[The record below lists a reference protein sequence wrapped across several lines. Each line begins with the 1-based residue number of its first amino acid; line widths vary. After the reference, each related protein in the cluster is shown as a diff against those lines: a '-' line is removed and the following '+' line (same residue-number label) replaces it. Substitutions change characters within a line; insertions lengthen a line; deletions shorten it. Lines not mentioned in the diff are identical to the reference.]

1 MQRKELIRQIAI
13 ATERCQYL
21 HQSYG
26 IQIKLCNSAKSVD
39 NDFVKLS
46 SLKREWHEATIENTR
61 LEQIL
66 GNLYNKHEK
75 HTHITNRQAK

>member
-13 ATERCQYL
+13 ATERCKYL

-26 IQIKLCNSAKSVD
+26 MQIKLCNSAKSVD
-39 NDFVKLS
+39 NDFVKLG
-46 SLKREWHEATIENTR
+46 SLKKEWHEATIENTR

-66 GNLYNKHEK
+66 GNLYNKNGK
-75 HTHITNRQAK
+75 HTI

>member
-26 IQIKLCNSAKSVD
+26 LQIKLCNSAKSVD
-39 NDFVKLS
+39 ADFVKLG

-66 GNLYNKHEK
+66 GNLYNKNGK
-75 HTHITNRQAK
+75 HTI

>member
-1 MQRKELIRQIAI
+1 MERRELIRQIAI

-26 IQIKLCNSAKSVD
+26 LQIKLCNSPKSVD
-39 NDFVKLS
+39 SDFVKLGNI
-46 SLKREWHEATIENTR
+46 KREWQEMTTENTR

-66 GNLYNKHEK
+66 ANFYNKNGK
-75 HTHITNRQAK
+75 

>member
-1 MQRKELIRQIAI
+1 MERKELIRQIAI

-26 IQIKLCNSAKSVD
+26 LQIKLCNSAKSVD

-66 GNLYNKHEK
+66 GNLYNKNGK
-75 HTHITNRQAK
+75 HTI

>member
-26 IQIKLCNSAKSVD
+26 IQIKVCNSAKSVD

-66 GNLYNKHEK
+66 GNLYNKNGK
-75 HTHITNRQAK
+75 HTI

>member
-26 IQIKLCNSAKSVD
+26 LQIKLCNSAKSVD

-66 GNLYNKHEK
+66 GNLYNKNGK
-75 HTHITNRQAK
+75 HTI

>member
-66 GNLYNKHEK
+66 GNLYNKNGK
-75 HTHITNRQAK
+75 HTI

>member
-39 NDFVKLS
+39 SDFVKLG

-66 GNLYNKHEK
+66 GNLYNKNGK
-75 HTHITNRQAK
+75 GTI

>member
-13 ATERCQYL
+13 AKERCQYL

-26 IQIKLCNSAKSVD
+26 LQIKLCNSAKSVD
-39 NDFVKLS
+39 SDFVKLS

-66 GNLYNKHEK
+66 GNLYNKNGK
-75 HTHITNRQAK
+75 HTFNTNRQTK

>member
-1 MQRKELIRQIAI
+1 MERRELIRQIAI

-26 IQIKLCNSAKSVD
+26 LQIKLCNSSKSVD
-39 NDFVKLS
+39 ADFVKLGNI
-46 SLKREWHEATIENTR
+46 KREWQEMTTENTR

-66 GNLYNKHEK
+66 ANFYNKHGK
-75 HTHITNRQAK
+75 

>member
-26 IQIKLCNSAKSVD
+26 LQIKLCNSAKSVD
-39 NDFVKLS
+39 SDFVKLS
-46 SLKREWHEATIENTR
+46 SLKREWHDATIENTR
-61 LEQIL
+61 LESIL
-66 GNLYNKHEK
+66 SNLYNKNGK
-75 HTHITNRQAK
+75 GTI

>member
-26 IQIKLCNSAKSVD
+26 IQIKLCNSTKSVD
-39 NDFVKLS
+39 ADFIKLS

-66 GNLYNKHEK
+66 GNLYNKNGK
-75 HTHITNRQAK
+75 HTI

>member
-26 IQIKLCNSAKSVD
+26 IQIKLCNSTKSVD
-39 NDFVKLS
+39 ADFIKLS
-46 SLKREWHEATIENTR
+46 SLKTEWHEATIENTR

-66 GNLYNKHEK
+66 GNLYNKNGK
-75 HTHITNRQAK
+75 GTI

>member
-39 NDFVKLS
+39 NDFVKLG
-46 SLKREWHEATIENTR
+46 SLKREWQEATIENTR

-66 GNLYNKHEK
+66 GNLYNKNGK
-75 HTHITNRQAK
+75 GTI

>member
-1 MQRKELIRQIAI
+1 MTRTQVKLNIKRATDNNIR
-13 ATERCQYL
+13 L
-21 HQSYG
+21 FNNYG

-39 NDFVKLS
+39 NDFVKLG

-66 GNLYNKHEK
+66 GNLYNKNGK
-75 HTHITNRQAK
+75 HTI